1 MTRSA
6 SDGTI
11 WIVEDDDDHRLG
23 LCDLLDAAGHAPRGF
38 AEALAALAA
47 MDAGEVPQ
55 VILSDLRM
63 PGLDGMGLLRALRE
77 RGCPA
82 PLVMLTG
89 HGDVGQAVQAM
100 QLGAQDFL
108 EKPYDADHLLS
119 VVARC
124 LDLARLVAENAR
136 LRSQLQARTQ
146 PLIGSSTALTQVRD
160 TLRRIAPL
168 EVDVIVQGETGTG
181 KDLAARWLHH
191 LGPRGSGPFVSIA
204 CAALFE
210 TGFEAD
216 LFGQTRP
223 DGSVKPGR
231 LEQAQGGTLFLD
243 QIDLMPLALQPRLLQ
258 VLQTRRI
265 ERPGDAQGTVLDVR
279 VIASASQ
286 PLREAIAQRRF
297 RQDLFYRLAG
307 VEVQMP
313 ALREI
318 PGDIPDLYNH
328 FLRQAAERHGMP
340 LPEVTFA
347 DRKAL
352 QRQGWPGNGHELRQA
367 AQRRVLG
374 LAASGLA
381 TLGAVPATL
390 PEKVAQFEAL
400 EIARML
406 DQCNGNTAAAAA
418 RLGIPRRTLN
428 AKIARSGLRPVRG
441 A

>member
-1 MTRSA
+1 MTGSA
-6 SDGTI
+6 SVGTI

-47 MDAGEVPQ
+47 LDAGEVPQ

-136 LRSQLQARTQ
+136 LRSQLQARIQ

-204 CAALFE
+204 CPALFE

-216 LFGQTRP
+216 LFGTTRP
-223 DGSVKPGR
+223 DCSVKPGR
-231 LEQAQGGTLFLD
+231 LEQAQGGTLFLY

-258 VLQTRRI
+258 VLQSRRI

-286 PLREAIAQRRF
+286 PLREAIAQGRF

-318 PGDIPDLYNH
+318 PGDIPDLYDH

-428 AKIARSGLRPVRG
+428 AKIARSGLRPVG
-441 A
+441 EV